1 MVIQVDPFLIPIPKA
16 LLQDKETRNY
26 FEYQSRFLHDL
37 WQRTG
42 GGTDTV
48 DDNQLS
54 EVFSNNESEIKK
66 LDIIELAAA
75 ATAIT
80 TTGDELVV
88 CNNTA
93 IGAVTLNL
101 TPKDGEDCVVSR
113 RNAKLTVNGP
123 INGGSVFTINGQYSS
138 MHFKYSISANEWTI
152 I

>member
-1 MVIQVDPFLIPIPKA
+1 MVTQVDPFLIPVPKS

-26 FEYQSRFLHDL
+26 FEYMNRFLHDL

-54 EVFSNNESEIKK
+54 EAFNSSTAEIKK
-66 LDIIELAAA
+66 VDIIELAAA
-75 ATAIT
+75 DTVIT
-80 TTGDELVV
+80 TTGDQLVV

-93 IGAVTLNL
+93 PGTVTLNAK
-101 TPKDGEDCVVSR
+101 PKDSEDCIVSR
-113 RNAKLTVNGP
+113 RDGQVTVNGS
-123 INGGSVFTINGQYSS
+123 INGKASINISGKYST
-138 MHFKYSISANEWTI
+138 MHFKYSIAAGEWSI